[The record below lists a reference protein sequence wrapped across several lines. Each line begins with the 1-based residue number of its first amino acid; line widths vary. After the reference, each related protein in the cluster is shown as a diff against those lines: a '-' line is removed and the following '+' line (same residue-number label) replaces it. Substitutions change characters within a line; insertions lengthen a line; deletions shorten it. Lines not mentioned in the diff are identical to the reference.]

1 MKTLKNYKLIFDDQC
16 PLCQTYSKAFVLT
29 GLLDKEGREGFQ
41 EMHEET
47 CTLIDK
53 KRACNEIALVNM
65 ETGKVIYGIDSILK
79 IISLRIPLLTKL
91 FKFKPIYYLLKKLYS
106 FISFNRKVI
115 MPSKNPNDTCTPDF
129 NLKYRTL
136 YLILTWLLTSF
147 VLFRYSIDLTN
158 YLPKSTLG
166 REFFICG
173 GQILFQSII
182 LINNDKQKIYNYL
195 GNMMSISLAGAILLV
210 IGILIAKIAIIHS
223 AIFFLIYFFSV
234 VFLMFLEHLRRCK
247 LIGYN
252 LIPSITWI
260 LYQLAAFLI
269 IIL

>member
-65 ETGKVIYGIDSILK
+65 ETGEVIYGIDSILK
-79 IISLRIPLLTKL
+79 IITLRIPILTKL
-91 FKFKPIYYLLKKLYS
+91 FNFKPIYFLLKKLYS

-115 MPSKNPNDTCTPDF
+115 MPSKNQNDTCTPDF
-129 NLKYRTL
+129 NIKYRTF
-136 YLILTWLLTSF
+136 YLILTWFLTSF
-147 VLFRYSIDLTN
+147 ILYRYSIHLTE
-158 YLPKSTLG
+158 YLPKSSFG

-173 GQILFQSII
+173 GQIVFQSIV
-182 LINNDKQKIYNYL
+182 LMSYDKQKIYNYL

-210 IGILIAKIAIIHS
+210 IGILMAKIAIIHS

-247 LIGYN
+247 LIGLN
-252 LIPSITWI
+252 LTPSITWVI
-260 LYQLAAFLI
+260 YRLI
-269 IIL
+269 IVFILLF

>member
-47 CTLIDK
+47 CILIDK

-65 ETGKVIYGIDSILK
+65 ETGEVIYGIDSILK
-79 IISLRIPLLTKL
+79 IITLRIPILTKL
-91 FKFKPIYYLLKKLYS
+91 FKFKPIYFLLKKMYS

-129 NLKYRTL
+129 NIKYRTF
-136 YLILTWLLTSF
+136 YLILTWFVTSF
-147 VLFRYSIDLTN
+147 ILYRYSIHLTD
-158 YLPKSTLG
+158 YLPKSSFG
-166 REFFICG
+166 RDFFICG
-173 GQILFQSII
+173 GQILFQSIV
-182 LINNDKQKIYNYL
+182 LMNNDKQKIYNYL
-195 GNMMSISLAGAILLV
+195 GNIMSISLAGAILLV
-210 IGILIAKIAIIHS
+210 IGILIAKTAIIHS
-223 AIFFLIYFFSV
+223 NFFYIIYFFSV

-247 LIGYN
+247 LIGLN
-252 LIPSITWI
+252 LIPSITWVIYQIATI
-260 LYQLAAFLI
+260 L
-269 IIL
+269 IL